1 MSGKESYIKWLL
13 CVLFLFG
20 TVQTTAAGRVIYVD
34 DDAVGTN
41 DGSSWANAFNYLQ
54 DALTTVLSGYEIR
67 VAEGVY
73 TPDKGSGI
81 ALGDRTATFQL
92 INGVALMGGY
102 AGLSTL
108 DSDVRDVEI
117 YETILSGD
125 CNGDDPNFQDAQELA
140 NAPGRADN
148 SLHVVTIEQVD
159 SCILDGFII
168 RDGHATDGSGGGG
181 SGGNFPV
188 TNGGGGLKIE
198 YSSPV
203 IQNCKFI
210 HNWSWAGGAV
220 FIPRGNPEIQSSP
233 EIHNCKFMVNASK
246 RYGGALSIEMG
257 GLSLM
262 NCEFV
267 ANWAEDGGAIYSVMA
282 DISLSDCM
290 FQENRAVD
298 DGGGLSH
305 VNGNIYLTGCSF
317 VDNSALPTEITTH
330 SNNWGGA
337 MYINIS
343 SGRQAIVT
351 NCLFRNN
358 KAVSGGAIQGNLTAL
373 KGCRFTSNVAYDL
386 GGAIDGRGTLTC
398 EKCLFDGNKALAQ
411 TAVAQ
416 CYGALLF
423 TNCTFVDNRSPD
435 GNAFLALGGHGAT
448 LDNVF
453 TNCIV
458 WGTDHGLNPA
468 RSWLQKTLVTYCDIQ
483 GGWPGKGN
491 IDVDPYFVE
500 PGYWDPNGTPDDP
513 NDDFWVDGDYHLKSQ
528 AGRWD
533 LFSESWVVDD
543 VSSPCIDAGDPNSP
557 VAFEPFPNGG
567 IINMGAYGGTAEA
580 SISPTGTHA
589 KYGGGTGEP
598 NNPYLIYTA
607 EQMNNIGLHQEDWSK
622 QFKLMADIDLS
633 GYTGTDFNVI
643 GIGFMTA
650 FSGVF
655 DGNGHT
661 ISNFNY
667 SSTGENLI
675 GIFSYIDGPNA
686 HISNLGLIDPNVDC
700 ETNFGVGSLAGLVGI
715 GTITNC
721 HVIGGN
727 VTGKQQVGGL
737 IGICDGIITD
747 CYAVVDS
754 VIAEVGAGVFV
765 GDNGG
770 SIIDCYSTGNITGL
784 DYIGG
789 LVGTNIGSIVDC
801 YSDAGVEG
809 RSNVGGLLGW
819 NLGSLK
825 NCSSTSSVTG
835 TYSTGGLV
843 GENRGSVIN
852 CYCSC
857 TLYAQN
863 QVGGIV
869 GINDGIVTASYS
881 SANIH
886 GRNEIGGLVGYNTDD
901 AEIVNCYA
909 NGDVIGQRY
918 VGGLVGNNATANPH
932 AGEILSGTI
941 RNCYSVTL
949 VSGDQNVGGL
959 IGHFGEDGVSGSF
972 WDIEASGL
980 TTSDGGVGKTTLEM
994 QDLNT
999 FIDAGWDFVGSP
1011 GGPGDIWAEPEGG
1024 GYPVLMWQLSLQPEL
1039 PAFSGGSGEPDDP
1052 YLISTDDELNSI
1064 GHNPRLMNAHFKL
1077 VNDIDLTGVDFFI
1090 IASQYHPFQGTFD
1103 GNDHTISN
1111 FSYTSPEAKSIE
1123 LFGYVSNGRI
1133 KNLGLIDPNVHVDKG
1148 DFHGC
1153 LVGRLGTGTI
1163 THCYVESGSV
1173 TGQDELGGLVG
1184 ENGSS
1189 GVIMNCYFTGEANGK
1204 ENVGGLVGQN
1214 HGSITASYSYAN
1226 VEGQTAVGGLVGR
1239 CSFGETVNCY
1249 ARGNVV
1255 GQSYVGGLVGSNGSK
1270 SSYYSGTILN
1280 CYSASAILKGPQ
1292 KGGLLGVDWGGEWA
1306 GAVNNCFWDIEIS
1319 GLTMSY
1325 GGEGKTT
1332 VEMQTASTFLDA
1344 GWDFVD
1350 ETTNG
1355 TEDIW
1360 WILEGQDYPRLW
1372 WEPAEDLLLDN

>member
-1 MSGKESYIKWLL
+1 MRGKASLASRLL
-13 CVLFLFG
+13 CVLLLL
-20 TVQTTAAGRVIYVD
+20 VVARTAAAGGIIYVD
-34 DDAVGTN
+34 ADATGTN
-41 DGSSWANAFNYLQ
+41 NGSSWENAYIYLQ
-54 DALTTVLSGYEIR
+54 DALNDAETAEKPVEIR
-67 VAEGVY
+67 VAQGIY
-73 TPDKGSGI
+73 TPDQ
-81 ALGDRTATFQL
+81 GDGPKPGDKQASFRL
-92 INGVALMGGY
+92 INDVAIIGGFAGVGEKN
-102 AGLSTL
+102 TNT
-108 DSDVRDVEI
+108 RDIES
-117 YETILSGD
+117 YETFLSGNLNTD
-125 CNGDDPNFQDAQELA
+125 DDPENRE
-140 NAPGRADN
+140 N
-148 SLHVVTIEQVD
+148 SYHVVIGSYTDQTA
-159 SCILDGFII
+159 ILDGFTVTGGNASGYSNPDHYGGGMYNYQGSPVVTRCTFKLNRANI
-168 RDGHATDGSGGGG
+168 DGGAICNRESNPVLERCSFAENSAQSSGGAIYNSNSSPFIEDCVFTQNSALRSQGGAIYNRESSLEVVGCRFEFNTVKTGSGGGICNRYSNLKLVACTFSKNSAWLGGGIYSSHCSVIIANSLFTGNFAFPLQQTSNSNMQSSSLIPFTGRGGGMYYVSDEGSVLINCTVTGNRAFYSG
-181 SGGNFPV
+181 SGIYNSNNERLGIRNCV
-188 TNGGGGLKIE
+188 LWDNQILSVSQTSDQISGGKPLIV
-198 YSSPV
+198 YNCIQDWHNSS
-203 IQNCKFI
+203 
-210 HNWSWAGGAV
+210 
-220 FIPRGNPEIQSSP
+220 
-233 EIHNCKFMVNASK
+233 
-246 RYGGALSIEMG
+246 
-257 GLSLM
+257 
-262 NCEFV
+262 
-267 ANWAEDGGAIYSVMA
+267 
-282 DISLSDCM
+282 
-290 FQENRAVD
+290 
-298 DGGGLSH
+298 
-305 VNGNIYLTGCSF
+305 NGNICH
-317 VDNSALPTEITTH
+317 DP
-330 SNNWGGA
+330 
-337 MYINIS
+337 
-343 SGRQAIVT
+343 
-351 NCLFRNN
+351 LFA
-358 KAVSGGAIQGNLTAL
+358 K
-373 KGCRFTSNVAYDL
+373 
-386 GGAIDGRGTLTC
+386 
-398 EKCLFDGNKALAQ
+398 
-411 TAVAQ
+411 
-416 CYGALLF
+416 
-423 TNCTFVDNRSPD
+423 
-435 GNAFLALGGHGAT
+435 
-448 LDNVF
+448 
-453 TNCIV
+453 
-458 WGTDHGLNPA
+458 
-468 RSWLQKTLVTYCDIQ
+468 
-483 GGWPGKGN
+483 
-491 IDVDPYFVE
+491 
-500 PGYWDPNGTPDDP
+500 PGYWDPKGTLDDTS
-513 NDDFWVDGDYHLKSQ
+513 DDFWVDGDYHLKSQ

-533 LFSESWVVDD
+533 PVNESWVVDD
-543 VSSPCIDAGDPNSP
+543 VTSPCIDAGDPNSP
-557 VAFEPFPNGG
+557 VAFEPFPNGS

-580 SISPTGTHA
+580 SMSLSGLHA

-607 EQMNNIGLHQEDWSK
+607 EHLNTIGTESNDWDK
-622 QFKLMADIDLS
+622 HFKLMADIDLS

-789 LVGTNIGSIVDC
+789 LVGTNVGSIVDC

-819 NLGSLK
+819 NWGTLK

-901 AEIVNCYA
+901 GEIVNCYA
-909 NGDVIGQRY
+909 TGDVIGQRY

-1077 VNDIDLTGVDFFI
+1077 VNDIDITGVDFFI

-1111 FSYTSPEAKSIE
+1111 FSYTSPEAKSIG

-1249 ARGNVV
+1249 ARGDVV

-1270 SSYYSGTILN
+1270 SSHYSGTILN
-1280 CYSASAILKGPQ
+1280 CYSASAILRGPQ

-1306 GAVNNCFWDIEIS
+1306 GVVNNCFWDIETS
-1319 GLTMSY
+1319 GLTTSY

-1332 VEMQTASTFLDA
+1332 AEMQTASTFLNA
-1344 GWDFVD
+1344 GWDFAD

-1372 WEPAEDLLLDN
+1372 WESTEDHLFEK